1 MYRKRNERITKYVKL
16 KDKRQFK
23 RKKEDFRV

>member
-16 KDKRQFK
+16 KDSLREE
-23 RKKEDFRV
+23 KKEDFRV